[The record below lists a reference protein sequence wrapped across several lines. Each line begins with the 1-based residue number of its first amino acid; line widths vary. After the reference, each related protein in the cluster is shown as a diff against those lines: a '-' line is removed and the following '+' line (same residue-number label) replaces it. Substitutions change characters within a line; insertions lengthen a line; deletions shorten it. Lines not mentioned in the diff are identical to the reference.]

1 MIAVFSGTSDGQ
13 LIVKELL
20 KKNKR
25 VSCFN
30 ATKYGG
36 TLYEEDKNLI
46 VYSHMMDKEE
56 IEEKLKSNNVS
67 IIVDAT
73 HPYAEIISSNL
84 IEISEEKKI
93 KYIRFERPKEKSGL
107 KFYSTYED
115 IISDLEKKE
124 GNILL
129 TVGSNNLHLFTS
141 RLDVDRLYSR
151 VLPTIKVISKCNE
164 LGLSPS
170 RIIAMQGPF
179 SFHMNFVMIK
189 DYNIKYLVTKESGK
203 AGGFDDKIK
212 AASELAVEIFVLK
225 RPIVNYP
232 NSFYL
237 LEDII
242 SEIGEKS

>member
-25 VSCFN
+25 VCCFN

-56 IEEKLKSNNVS
+56 IQEKLKFNNVS
-67 IIVDAT
+67 IIIDAT

-84 IEISEEKKI
+84 IEISEMKKL
-93 KYIRFERPKEKSGL
+93 KYIRFDRPKETSDL
-107 KFYSTYED
+107 KFYNTYED
-115 IISDLEKKE
+115 IILNLEKKE

-129 TVGSNNLHLFTS
+129 TIGSNNLHLFTS

-151 VLPTIKVISKCNE
+151 VLPTKNVMNKCNE
-164 LGLSPS
+164 IGLSPS
-170 RIIAMQGPF
+170 RIIAIQGPF
-179 SFHMNFVMIK
+179 SVDMNYVMMK

-203 AGGFDDKIK
+203 AGGFEDKIK
-212 AASELAVEIFVLK
+212 AASELAIEIFVLK
-225 RPIVNYP
+225 RPMVNYP
-232 NSFYL
+232 NSYYFV
-237 LEDII
+237 EDIMR
-242 SEIGEKS
+242 EIGEKS